1 MCGMDGQN
9 MGRSLLVGDEGPGPE
24 EVVLGEMWGPSG
36 SLRHVPISGT
46 EAPGAHG
53 EECIRATCPATVSAL
68 PAW

>member
-9 MGRSLLVGDEGPGPE
+9 MGQSLLVGDEGPGPE
-24 EVVLGEMWGPSG
+24 EVVLGAMRGPSR
-36 SLRHVPISGT
+36 SLGRVPVSGT

-53 EECIRATCPATVSAL
+53 EERIHATCPASVSAL